1 MLRAISGRASV
12 TVRQRDDALDEAH
25 ALKSE
30 LRQVGAALPSARAL
44 HRYVTVVGDSIEAEQ
59 HAARIYYLLGRVQRR
74 HGPGEAA

>member
-25 ALKSE
+25 ALKGE
-30 LRQVGAALPSARAL
+30 LRQVGGLLPSARAL
-44 HRYVTVVGDSIEAEQ
+44 YRYVTVIADSPEAEQ
-59 HAARIYYLLGRVQRR
+59 HAARVYFLLGRVQRR